1 MTYKQ
6 NHEQWNALMCG
17 LLKFSSLTS
26 VALSSWLGSTLIEY
40 VWYFLISAAP
50 DSTIFSEV
58 GFASDGPDSNRRRR
72 TFENYEVKCRHSL
85 ASIALHH
92 VYILSSSYELYGSS
106 ASRTGVLK
114 LRAGKI
120 ALLMLNGD

>member
-26 VALSSWLGSTLIEY
+26 VALSSWLGSTLMEY

-50 DSTIFSEV
+50 DSTIFFDWMCKE
-58 GFASDGPDSNRRRR
+58 DEPDCRRW
-72 TFENYEVKCRHSL
+72 TFENYEVRRRRSSP
-85 ASIALHH
+85 SIDLHH
-92 VYILSSSYELYGSS
+92 
-106 ASRTGVLK
+106 TLK
-114 LRAGKI
+114 HHDHTVRRLPERAF
-120 ALLMLNGD
+120 